1 MSGEEWSIREFRALH
16 AAITQRSVTAAAAWL
31 GVSQPAVSRT
41 LAALEAKVGRA
52 LFIRAGRSIAPTDD
66 ALRLN
71 EQLMPLFALLD
82 ELRVERGG
90 RMSEQTLRIAVPPAF
105 ANGYIQGAIA
115 TFMQNHPAISVELD
129 VRTSPVIV
137 GEVADGTV
145 ELGLSDMRIES
156 SPVRRMPVCLSAMAC
171 FMPRSH
177 PLAAAEE
184 ITADM
189 LRGEPIVAL
198 SRRHF
203 ARQQL
208 DSRLTALGLERQVR
222 FETSTTLSALAFARR
237 RLGIAVMNPFPIA
250 LDLEPDLVA
259 VKLIPEIRYTA
270 SFILPVEKPPRR
282 LTAMFIKHLRAT
294 LPNRPWI
301 ERMK

>member
-16 AAITQRSVTAAAAWL
+16 AAITQRSITAAAAWL

-41 LAALEAKVGRA
+41 LASLESKVGRA

-71 EQLMPLFALLD
+71 QQLMPLFALLD
-82 ELRVERGG
+82 DLRLDRGG
-90 RMSEQTLRIAVPPAF
+90 TISEETLRISSPPAF
-105 ANGYIQGAIA
+105 ANGYLQGVIA
-115 TFMQNHPAISVELD
+115 DFMRQHPCISVELD
-129 VRTSPVIV
+129 VRSSPVIV

-156 SPVRRMPVCLSAMAC
+156 RLVRRMPICSSAMAC
-171 FMPRSH
+171 FIPRDH
-177 PLAAAEE
+177 PLAQASEIEAEL
-184 ITADM
+184 

-208 DSRLTALGLERQVR
+208 DSRLSTLGLQSQVR
-222 FETSTTLSALAFARR
+222 FETSTTLSALAFARK

-250 LDLEPDLVA
+250 LNLEPDLVA
-259 VKLIPEIRYTA
+259 VKLVPEIRYTT
-270 SFILPVEKPPRR
+270 SFILPVDKPPRR
-282 LTAMFIKHLRAT
+282 LTAMFIKHLRTT
-294 LPNRPWI
+294 LPKHAWI
-301 ERMK
+301 ERLT